1 MAVFVNHGEIMPHCS
16 GNTAKTN
23 FGRKE
28 CTADVPAEA
37 AQWNSKSSGWVF
49 RAVVLTDHDGQKKF
63 PWFPWFNL
71 IFFLTR
77 FFDFLTFW
85 LSIML

>member
-1 MAVFVNHGEIMPHCS
+1 MAVFVNHGEIIPHCS

-49 RAVVLTDHDGQKKF
+49 RAVVLTDHDGQKN
-63 PWFPWFNL
+63 NL
-71 IFFLTR
+71 IFFLTC
-77 FFDFLTFW
+77 FIDFLTFW
-85 LSIML
+85 LPIML

>member
-1 MAVFVNHGEIMPHCS
+1 MAVFVNHGEIIPHCS

-49 RAVVLTDHDGQKKF
+49 RAVVLTDHDGQKN
-63 PWFPWFNL
+63 NL
-71 IFFLTR
+71 IFFLTC
-77 FFDFLTFW
+77 FIDFLTFW

>member
-28 CTADVPAEA
+28 CTADVAAEA
-37 AQWNSKSSGWVF
+37 AQWNTKSSGWVF
-49 RAVVLTDHDGQKKF
+49 RAVFENFLVNSILRRAKF
-63 PWFPWFNL
+63 HLFS
-71 IFFLTR
+71 
-77 FFDFLTFW
+77 DFLKK
-85 LSIML
+85 I

>member
-1 MAVFVNHGEIMPHCS
+1 MAVFVNHGEIIPHCS

-23 FGRKE
+23 FGQKE

-49 RAVVLTDHDGQKKF
+49 RAVVLTDHDGQKN
-63 PWFPWFNL
+63 NL
-71 IFFLTR
+71 IFFLTC
-77 FFDFLTFW
+77 FIDFLTFW